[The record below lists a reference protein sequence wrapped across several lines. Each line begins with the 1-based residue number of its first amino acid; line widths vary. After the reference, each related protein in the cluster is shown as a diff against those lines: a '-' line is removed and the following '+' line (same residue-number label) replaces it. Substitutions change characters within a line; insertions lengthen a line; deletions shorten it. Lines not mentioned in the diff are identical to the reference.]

1 MDISIPSRLT
11 RITLSSNIAKHLDLE
26 TTQALI
32 EAIRE
37 FQGGVLI
44 VSHDQHLL
52 TSVCKNIYVVEKGGL
67 EELRQ
72 GNSAEEAFQA
82 YKRAIVLGRR

>member
-1 MDISIPSRLT
+1 
-11 RITLSSNIAKHLDLE
+11 LE

-52 TSVCKNIYVVEKGGL
+52 TSVCKNIYVVENGGL
-67 EELRQ
+67 EELRE

-82 YKRAIVLGRR
+82 YKRAIVLGKR